1 MKVLIIGANSILSK
15 KLIQLH
21 TSDEVDILYHGAAL
35 NTSHPKHRNIA
46 LEDIGSLEDNYDIVY
61 IVSAVISNE
70 IEKLDEIINVNARLV
85 NDICNRFKSSKIIYF
100 SSVAVYDAI
109 DGLNIDE
116 KTLPCPE
123 SVYGISKLLG
133 EKIVE
138 KSKNYAI
145 LRISSMYGIG
155 MKQSTFLPK
164 IIKNALDSK
173 EIRLLGQGQRIQ
185 NYIHARDVATL
196 AKTAALSKQNGIF
209 LAVSKENYTNKQIA
223 EIIQAITSCSIEYYS
238 DDHTR
243 SVSYTQEIIPYN
255 EYNNTS
261 IENGIKKLIEWIK
274 KQS

>member
-1 MKVLIIGANSILSK
+1 
-15 KLIQLH
+15 
-21 TSDEVDILYHGAAL
+21 
-35 NTSHPKHRNIA
+35 
-46 LEDIGSLEDNYDIVY
+46 
-61 IVSAVISNE
+61 
-70 IEKLDEIINVNARLV
+70 
-85 NDICNRFKSSKIIYF
+85 
-100 SSVAVYDAI
+100 
-109 DGLNIDE
+109 
-116 KTLPCPE
+116 
-123 SVYGISKLLG
+123 
-133 EKIVE
+133 
-138 KSKNYAI
+138 
-145 LRISSMYGIG
+145 MYGIG

-261 IENGIKKLIEWIK
+261 IENGIKELIEWIE